1 MLEYLGDAPPGVI
14 LLLMLAS
21 YALGVGTRDL
31 VLSAWSWVRMVYARM
46 HDPS

>member
-21 YALGVGTRDL
+21 YTLGVGTRDL
-31 VLSAWSWVRMVYARM
+31 VLSAWSWVVMVYARIY
-46 HDPS
+46 DRS